1 MAVFDPAF
9 VESQVPL
16 SDYALAVETG
26 TLFGD
31 GTDELREHF
40 KEVHTIEI
48 QLAPS

>member
-1 MAVFDPAF
+1 MALYDPTF

-16 SDYALAVETG
+16 SDHALAVGTG

-31 GTDELREHF
+31 GAEELRQHF

-48 QLAPS
+48 